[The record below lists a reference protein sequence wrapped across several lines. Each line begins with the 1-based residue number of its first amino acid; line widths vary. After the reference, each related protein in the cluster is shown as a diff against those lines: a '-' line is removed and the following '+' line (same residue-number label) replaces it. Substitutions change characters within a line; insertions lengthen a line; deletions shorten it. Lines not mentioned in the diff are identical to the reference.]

1 MSALQVH
8 ARCRYIVGHDDEVI
22 YVVVDLYEDSGN
34 IERRTSLVFE
44 NADIEDVPLRDYV
57 GLEART

>member
-1 MSALQVH
+1 M
-8 ARCRYIVGHDDEVI
+8 GHDDEVI

-44 NADIEDVPLRDYV
+44 NADIKDVPMRDYV